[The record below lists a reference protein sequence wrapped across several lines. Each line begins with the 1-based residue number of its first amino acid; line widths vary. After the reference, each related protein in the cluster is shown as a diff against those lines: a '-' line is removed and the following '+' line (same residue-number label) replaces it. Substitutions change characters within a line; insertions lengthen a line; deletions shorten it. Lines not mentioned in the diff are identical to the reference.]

1 MSSSESQSDSSQTQ
15 LQESQDNRIT
25 GGAGSVNLNTSRS
38 SVGGSINVSTTDF
51 GTVEKSFDFA
61 TAIAQGA
68 ANAAAASSGQV
79 SAIAK
84 DAFTAVKN
92 AYGDYSD
99 KIDTAYETSKAGEQ
113 KIMVAAALAVVALV
127 AIRGGK

>member
-1 MSSSESQSDSSQTQ
+1 MSSSEADSSQTQ
-15 LQESQDNRIT
+15 LQESQDNRIS
-25 GGAGSVNLNTSRS
+25 GGAGSVNLVTSRS
-38 SVGGSINVSTTDF
+38 SVGGDVNVTTTDF
-51 GTVEKSFDFA
+51 GTVSKSFDFA
-61 TAIAQGA
+61 TTIAQGA

-84 DAFTAVKN
+84 DALSSVKN

-99 KIDTAYETSKAGEQ
+99 KLGAAYETSKAGEQ